1 MKLLRVGPKGQE
13 KPAML
18 DKDGVLRDLSSV
30 VQDVDG
36 AAISDRSLDQI
47 RAHDPDRFPH
57 LDANQRIGPCVGG
70 IGKVICV
77 GLNYT
82 DHAEETGNP
91 IPTEP
96 IIFNKAIT
104 SVCGPNDDVE
114 KPRGSTKLDW
124 EVELAIVIGTR
135 TKYVSEAD
143 AMNHVA
149 GFAIFND
156 VSERHFQIERLG
168 QWTKGKSHDTFGP
181 LGPWLVTRD
190 EVADPGDLDMELKVN
205 GRTMQ
210 KGSTR
215 TLIFSVPHVVSYIS
229 QFMTLEPGDVIPT
242 GTPPGV
248 GAGMKPPTFLDVG
261 DVMELEIQGLGKQ
274 RQRVVEA

>member
-13 KPAML
+13 RPAML
-18 DKDGVLRDLSSV
+18 DKDGVLRDLGSV
-30 VQDVDG
+30 IQDIDG
-36 AAISDRSLDQI
+36 SNLSDRSLDQI
-47 RAHDPDRFPH
+47 RSHDPDRFPH
-57 LDANQRIGPCVGG
+57 LDADQRIGPCVGS
-70 IGKVICV
+70 IGKVVCV
-77 GLNYT
+77 GLNYS
-82 DHAEETGNP
+82 DHAAETNNP

-96 IIFNKAIT
+96 IIFNKAVT

-114 KPRGSTKLDW
+114 KPRGSSKLDW
-124 EVELAIVIGTR
+124 EVELAIVIGTKA
-135 TKYVSEAD
+135 KYVAEAD

-149 GFAIFND
+149 GFAVFND

-190 EVADPGDLDMELKVN
+190 EIADPGELDMELKVN

-229 QFMTLEPGDVIPT
+229 QFMTLMPGDIIPT

-274 RQRVVEA
+274 RQRVVGA